1 MARIRLA
8 ELLGRLSLAFDIA
21 NDYPPV
27 KAIRS
32 TVLAVELGAR
42 AGASVEVLRDTYWVT
57 LLAYLGGTGFAHE
70 QGLIGAGNDLAVR
83 NAMSMFSVDNPLRS
97 ARGVLQRIAPQASLA
112 RRLRILGSIVTD
124 HDHVERFHRTICDA
138 SAQLTEIIGAGPRI
152 MSALEQMC
160 ERWDG
165 RGAPSQVEGEA
176 MVLPMRLHH
185 IGHIVEIAH
194 HRDGRTAAAAVV
206 RRRAG
211 RHFDPGL
218 ASVLLEAQAPLFDAI
233 EDPRVFER
241 FMQLEPE
248 PIEWADERRIDDV
261 AHALAIFTDL
271 KSPIFMLHSTGV
283 AALAERAADQLGLPA
298 DEIRTL
304 RLAALLHDIGRVSVP
319 NSIWTHAGP
328 LDWSAWERV
337 RLTPYYTGRI
347 LGPVPALAPVA
358 EIATA
363 AHERLDGSGY
373 PQHRTAQSLSLPA
386 RVLAAADMAFAISED
401 RPYRGAL
408 SSEAIARELIAE
420 VTAGRLDGKAVD
432 AVLASLG
439 LPDRA
444 PQPSPSYGLSDRELE
459 VSQLL
464 ARGKSN
470 KEIGALLHI
479 SPRTVQIH
487 VARIF
492 DKLGVR
498 SRAGAAIWLIE
509 HNLAR

>member
-1 MARIRLA
+1 
-8 ELLGRLSLAFDIA
+8 
-21 NDYPPV
+21 
-27 KAIRS
+27 
-32 TVLAVELGAR
+32 
-42 AGASVEVLRDTYWVT
+42 
-57 LLAYLGGTGFAHE
+57 
-70 QGLIGAGNDLAVR
+70 
-83 NAMSMFSVDNPLRS
+83 
-97 ARGVLQRIAPQASLA
+97 
-112 RRLRILGSIVTD
+112 
-124 HDHVERFHRTICDA
+124 
-138 SAQLTEIIGAGPRI
+138 
-152 MSALEQMC
+152 
-160 ERWDG
+160 
-165 RGAPSQVEGEA
+165 
-176 MVLPMRLHH
+176 
-185 IGHIVEIAH
+185 
-194 HRDGRTAAAAVV
+194 
-206 RRRAG
+206 
-211 RHFDPGL
+211 
-218 ASVLLEAQAPLFDAI
+218 
-233 EDPRVFER
+233 
-241 FMQLEPE
+241 
-248 PIEWADERRIDDV
+248 
-261 AHALAIFTDL
+261 
-271 KSPIFMLHSTGV
+271 MLHSTGV
-283 AALAERAADQLGLPA
+283 AALAERAAGQLGLPA

-319 NSIWTHAGP
+319 NGIWTHPGP

-337 RLTPYYTGRI
+337 RLNPYYTGRI

-386 RVLAAADMAFAISED
+386 RVLAAADMAFAMSED
-401 RPYRGAL
+401 RPYRAA
-408 SSEAIARELIAE
+408 SPSEAIARELIAE
-420 VTAGRLDGKAVD
+420 VTAGRLDGRAVD

-444 PQPSPSYGLSDRELE
+444 PQSSPSYGLSDRELE

-464 ARGKSN
+464 TRGKSN

>member
-1 MARIRLA
+1 MALIRLA
-8 ELLGRLSLAFDIA
+8 EVLGRLSLAFDIA
-21 NDYPPV
+21 NDYPPG
-27 KAIRS
+27 KAVRS

-42 AGASVEVLRDTYWVT
+42 AGASVEELRDTYWVT
-57 LLAYLGGTGFAHE
+57 LLGYLGGTGFAHE
-70 QGLIGAGNDLAVR
+70 QGLIGAGDDRAVR
-83 NAMSMFSVDNPLRS
+83 SAMSLFSVDDPLRS
-97 ARGVLQRIAPQASLA
+97 ARGALERIAPGGSLVK
-112 RRLRILGSIVTD
+112 RFRIFAGIVTD
-124 HDHVERFHRTICDA
+124 HDHVEQFHRTICDA
-138 SAQLTEIIGAGPRI
+138 STQLTEIIGAGPRI
-152 MSALEQMC
+152 MNALEQLC

-165 RGAPSQVEGEA
+165 RGAPSQVQGEA
-176 MVLPMRLHH
+176 MALPMRLHQ
-185 IGHIVEIAH
+185 IGHVVEIAH
-194 HRDGRTAAAAVV
+194 HRDGRAAAAAVV

-211 RHFDPGL
+211 RHFDPRL
-218 ASVLLEAQAPLFDAI
+218 ASALLEAQDPLFEAI

-241 FMQLEPE
+241 FIQLEPE
-248 PIEWADERRIDDV
+248 PIEWADERRIDHL

-271 KSPIFMLHSTGV
+271 KSPIFMIHSTGV
-283 AALAERAADQLGLPA
+283 AALAERAAGELGLGA
-298 DEIRTL
+298 DETRAL

-319 NSIWTHAGP
+319 NSIWTHPGP
-328 LDWSAWERV
+328 LDWSAWEQV
-337 RLTPYYTGRI
+337 RLHPYYTGRI
-347 LGPVPALAPVA
+347 LGPIEALAPVA

-373 PQHRTAQSLSLPA
+373 PQHRAAPSLSLPA
-386 RVLAAADMAFAISED
+386 RVLAAADMAFAMTED
-401 RPYRGAL
+401 RPHRAAL
-408 SSEAIARELIAE
+408 SPDAIARALVAE
-420 VTAGRLDGKAVD
+420 VTAGRLDARAVD

-444 PQPSPSYGLSDRELE
+444 PQLADSYGLSERELE